1 MRGFAL
7 TMGCSAIA
15 LGIAMPAV
23 AQIEADNTLGSER
36 SQVPPPAQTVLI
48 EGGAV
53 RGINL
58 FHSFREFNVGEGQ
71 GVYFRSPNA
80 GIENILARVT
90 GNFPSN
96 ILGQLGTASLSDP
109 TVGAPN
115 VNLFLINPNGIVFGP
130 NATLRMEGSFV
141 ATSASA
147 IEFDSQ
153 GSFSATNPSSGLPLL
168 TVNPSAYLF
177 SQGQLG
183 PISSSGGTNLR
194 VPRGQSL
201 TLLGGDVNLAGG
213 RLTARGGRIELGSV
227 AGTGRVGIG
236 LSGDLQF
243 ESGVA
248 RGSVELSTGVKL
260 DVQSNGGGA
269 IGITAQTIR
278 IVENS
283 QVLAGINPFDG
294 DEESRVGN
302 VQLNAT
308 GTILIEGGTGGGP
321 EDKTQI
327 SNNVVFG
334 ATGNAGDIVLIAEN
348 LQVTSGARII
358 SLALGDGKAGNIEMD
373 VRDRILLQDS
383 IAGAPNLGILNP
395 SEAGNMTIETGILEI
410 LGGAQLNGS
419 TFGKGDAG
427 NIDITARDRI
437 VIDGTNLDNGRS
449 SGIFINN
456 NGTLSSLVESGAA
469 GKVSI
474 RAPQL
479 TLSNGA
485 VIDATT
491 INRESGGDITLN
503 LQQLNLLGGAQI
515 LTTSQSRGRAGTI
528 FLTATEGVRI
538 SGIDP
543 NYSDR
548 VARHGDRVTP
558 ISPNSGIYV
567 RATGSGTAGDI
578 SINTPF
584 LRLDQQGRI
593 NAESKTGGGGNLV
606 LTIPDLLLLR
616 NGSQISATA
625 GSSNPQAP
633 GDGGNIN
640 INGGFVLAVLQ
651 ENSDITANAQRGR
664 GGNVKINAQGIFGIR
679 VQPKLTQWSDITAS
693 SESGPTGN
701 IEVAAPDADPSRG
714 LLLLPVGLTDTSNRI
729 DYQCDPRTAVS
740 RSTFVILGRGGLPAG
755 PSDRVNPP
763 TLGRLAVLPGASLQ
777 SQTPQNSQ
785 EGNFSQ
791 GPDPKALSPAESAPV
806 EMQAWQRSTTG
817 EVTLVAGLEPR
828 ALQPWTC
835 QRQEQAQ
842 QR

>member
-141 ATSASA
+141 ATTASA

-153 GSFSATNPSSGLPLL
+153 GRFSATNPSSGIPLL
-168 TVNPSAYLF
+168 TINPSAYLF

-213 RLTARGGRIELGSV
+213 SLTARGGRIELGSV

-327 SNNVVFG
+327 SNNVGFW
-334 ATGNAGDIVLIAEN
+334 ATGNAGDIELIAEN

-358 SLALGDGKAGNIEMD
+358 SAVFGKGTPGNIVMD
-373 VRDRILLQDS
+373 VGDRILLQDS
-383 IAGAPNLGILNP
+383 FVGSPNVGIIDSNEP
-395 SEAGNMTIETGILEI
+395 GDVTIKTESLEI
-410 LGGAQLNGS
+410 LGGARLDAS
-419 TFGKGDAG
+419 TLGQGDAG
-427 NIDITARDRI
+427 SIDITARDRI
-437 VIDGTNLDNGRS
+437 VIDGTNLDNGLS

-456 NGTLSSLVESGAA
+456 GTPSLLVGSGAA
-469 GKVSI
+469 GNVSI

-491 INRESGGDITLN
+491 MNREVGGDIALD

-515 LTTSQSRGRAGTI
+515 LTTSKSRGRAGTI

-558 ISPNSGIYV
+558 ISPNSGIYA

-593 NAESKTGGGGNLV
+593 NAESKTGGGGNLS

-625 GSSNPQAP
+625 GINNPQAS
-633 GDGGNIN
+633 GAGGNIN
-640 INGGFVLAVLQ
+640 IDGGFVLAVLQ

-664 GGNVKINAQGIFGIR
+664 GGNVVVNAQGIFGIR
-679 VQPKLTQWSDITAS
+679 VQPKLTPFSDITAS

-701 IEVAAPDADPSRG
+701 IEVAAPDVDPSRG
-714 LLLLPVGLTDTSNRI
+714 LLSLPVGLTDTSNRI

-740 RSTFVILGRGGLPAG
+740 RSTFVIVGRGGLPAG
-755 PSDRVNPP
+755 PSDWGSPAA
-763 TLGRLAVLPGASLQ
+763 LGRLAVVPGSTLQ

-791 GPDPKALSPAESAPV
+791 GPDPKALSPVEPTPV
-806 EMQAWQRSTTG
+806 EMQTWQRSTTG
-817 EVTLVAGLEPR
+817 EVTLVAGLEPLL
-828 ALQPWTC
+828 LQPWTC